1 MNREIIVNVCMDTGG
16 IASGSLEVM
25 AAFENEF
32 SKVGLDASV
41 EKHCKLHRVGCFG
54 FCARDVLVNVTIDGE
69 CTTYQYIKPDMVP
82 RLVKEHILDGK
93 PVNEWMVDREY
104 YDFYRLQKRVVLA
117 NNSKIDPENIQ
128 EYIDIGG
135 YKAIKKVL
143 HEMTPDELIEH
154 VKASGLRGRGG
165 AGFPTGLKWEICARH
180 KDPTRYL
187 ICNADEGD
195 PGAFMDRSVIEGNPH
210 SLIEGMSIGA
220 YAIGSH
226 TGYVYIR
233 AEYPLAVERL
243 RKALDQARQFGFL
256 GEGIHGSDFAFD
268 IKVKLGAGAFVC
280 GEETALIASIE
291 GERGMPRAKPP
302 YPADKGLWG
311 KPTIINNVET
321 WANLP
326 PIINNG
332 AEWYAAIGSDNSKGT
347 KVFSLTGKIRNT
359 GLIEVPMGISLR
371 DIIFDIGGGIAGGRL
386 MKAVQTGGPSG
397 GCIPQAHID
406 MHVDYDNLVKV
417 GSMMGSGGMVVLDET
432 DCMVNISRFFL
443 EFTQAESCGKC
454 TPCRIG
460 TKRLL
465 EILTRITNGEG
476 KKGDI
481 ELLLDLASDVKET
494 SLCGLGMSAP
504 NPVLST
510 IRYFRHE
517 YEAHIH
523 DKRCPA
529 KVCRKLLT
537 FFIRE
542 DLCVGCGL
550 CLKGCPAGAISGKLK
565 SPHRIDTSVC
575 IKCGACYDVCKFK
588 AVLKE

>member
-1 MNREIIVNVCMDTGG
+1 MDTGG
-16 IASGSLEVM
+16 IAAGSLDVVD
-25 AAFENEF
+25 AFNAEF
-32 SKVGLDASV
+32 AKTDIPARIEKRCSLHKVG
-41 EKHCKLHRVGCFG
+41 CRG
-54 FCARDVLVNVTIDGE
+54 FCARDVLVDITIKGE
-69 CTTYQYIKPDMVP
+69 KTTYQYIKPDMVP
-82 RLVKEHILDGK
+82 RLVEEHIIGDT
-93 PVNEWMVDREY
+93 PVEEWMVDETY
-104 YDFYRLQKRVVLA
+104 DDFYKLQKKVVLA
-117 NNSKIDPENIQ
+117 NNGKIDPENID
-128 EYIDIGG
+128 EYLDVGG
-135 YKAIKKVL
+135 YASITKALK
-143 HEMTPDELIEH
+143 EMTATEVIET

-165 AGFPTGLKWEICARH
+165 AGFPTGLKWELCVKNKENPKYI
-180 KDPTRYL
+180 

-220 YAIGSH
+220 YAISSNV
-226 TGYVYIR
+226 GYVYIR

-243 RKALDQARQFGFL
+243 AKALDQAREHGFL
-256 GEGIHGSDFAFD
+256 GKGIHGSDFDFE

-326 PIINNG
+326 PIIKNG
-332 AEWYAAIGSDNSKGT
+332 AEWYAAIGSENSKGT
-347 KVFSLTGKIRNT
+347 KVFALTGKIRNT
-359 GLIEVPMGISLR
+359 GLIEVPMGIPLR
-371 DIIFDIGGGIAGGRL
+371 DIIFDIGGGIEGGGL
-386 MKAVQTGGPSG
+386 LKAVQTGGPSG
-397 GCIPQAHID
+397 GCIPQEHID
-406 MHVDYDNLVKV
+406 MRVDYDNLAKV
-417 GSMMGSGGMVVLDET
+417 GSMMGSGGMVVLDES
-432 DCMVNISRFFL
+432 DCMVNITRFFL

-465 EILTRITNGEG
+465 EILTRITEGEG

-481 ELLLDLASDVKET
+481 ELLLDLANDVKDT

-517 YEAHIH
+517 YEAHINH
-523 DKRCPA
+523 KRCPA

-537 FFIRE
+537 FFVRE
-542 DLCVGCGL
+542 DLCTGCGM
-550 CLKGCPAGAISGKLK
+550 CVRACPAGAVSGKK
-565 SPHRIDTSVC
+565 KKPHRIDTSAC

>member
-1 MNREIIVNVCMDTGG
+1 MSKEILIHVCMDTGG
-16 IASGSLEVM
+16 IAAGSLDVVD
-25 AAFENEF
+25 AFNAEF
-32 SKVGLDASV
+32 AKTDIPARIEKRCSLHKVG
-41 EKHCKLHRVGCFG
+41 CRG
-54 FCARDVLVNVTIDGE
+54 FCARDVLVDITIKGE
-69 CTTYQYIKPDMVP
+69 KTTYQYIKPDMVP
-82 RLVKEHILDGK
+82 RLVEEHIIGDT
-93 PVNEWMVDREY
+93 PVEEWMVDETY
-104 YDFYRLQKRVVLA
+104 DDFYKLQKKVVLA
-117 NNSKIDPENIQ
+117 NNGKIDPENID
-128 EYIDIGG
+128 EYLDVGG
-135 YKAIKKVL
+135 YASITKALK
-143 HEMTPDELIEH
+143 EMTATEVIET

-165 AGFPTGLKWEICARH
+165 AGFPTGLKWELCVKNKENPKYI
-180 KDPTRYL
+180 

-220 YAIGSH
+220 YAISSNV
-226 TGYVYIR
+226 GYVYIR

-243 RKALDQARQFGFL
+243 AKALDQAREHGFL
-256 GEGIHGSDFAFD
+256 GKGIHGSDFDFE

-326 PIINNG
+326 PIIKNG
-332 AEWYAAIGSDNSKGT
+332 AEWYAAIGSENSKGT
-347 KVFSLTGKIRNT
+347 KVFALTGKIRNT
-359 GLIEVPMGISLR
+359 GLIEVPMGIPLR
-371 DIIFDIGGGIAGGRL
+371 DIIFDIGGGIEGGGL
-386 MKAVQTGGPSG
+386 LKAVQTGGPSG
-397 GCIPQAHID
+397 GCIPQEHID
-406 MHVDYDNLVKV
+406 MRVDYDNLAKV
-417 GSMMGSGGMVVLDET
+417 GSMMGSGGMVVLDES
-432 DCMVNISRFFL
+432 DCMVNITRFFL

-465 EILTRITNGEG
+465 EILTRITEGEG

-481 ELLLDLASDVKET
+481 ELLLDLANDVKDT

-517 YEAHIH
+517 YEAHINH
-523 DKRCPA
+523 KRCPA

-537 FFIRE
+537 FFVRE
-542 DLCVGCGL
+542 DLCTGCGM
-550 CLKGCPAGAISGKLK
+550 CVRACPAGAVSGKK
-565 SPHRIDTSVC
+565 KKPHRIDTSAC